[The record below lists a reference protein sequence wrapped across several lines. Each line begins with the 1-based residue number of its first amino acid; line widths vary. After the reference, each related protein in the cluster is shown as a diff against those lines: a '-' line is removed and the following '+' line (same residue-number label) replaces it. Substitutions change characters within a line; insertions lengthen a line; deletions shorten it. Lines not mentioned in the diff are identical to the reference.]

1 MLQGVEKGDV
11 RALHRT
17 RVASRRLREV
27 LPVLA
32 LDSDV
37 TAKLSSRLRK
47 ITSRLGEVREADVL
61 LGVIDELGKDRRYP
75 PDALASLAALVRED
89 RERARQRN
97 LSKSRISEL
106 HRVAAKLNKLGR
118 RLESEEAAEVNSGVR
133 TAGRAPAGPEPWRW
147 AIEARIARR
156 ASALAD
162 TVSEAGTLYLVER
175 LHAVRIAAKK
185 LRYALEL
192 SADVTRRR
200 STPEL
205 RLLRRVQDTLGRL
218 HDLETLVGRA
228 RAAQTSLTPPDIT
241 VWRQLD
247 TVIGLLEDDCR
258 RLHAR
263 YLVSREQLLALCVHL
278 SGRAYQ
284 KVSATRRTSGA
295 N

>member
-1 MLQGVEKGDV
+1 MLQDVEKGDV

-61 LGVIDELGKDRRYP
+61 LALIAELGKDRRYP
-75 PDALASLAALVRED
+75 PDALARLTTLVED
-89 RERARQRN
+89 NRERARQRH

-118 RLESEEAAEVNSGVR
+118 RLESEEAAGIKSGAR
-133 TAGRAPAGPEPWRW
+133 TAGRAPGGQPWRW

-192 SADVTRRR
+192 SADVARRR

-218 HDLETLVGRA
+218 HDFETLVGRA
-228 RAAQTSLTPPDIT
+228 RTAQTSLMPPDIT

-247 TVIGLLEDDCR
+247 AVIGLLEDDCR

-284 KVSATRRTSGA
+284 RISATRRASGA
-295 N
+295 K